1 MWGNFLA
8 IIKISPIST
17 RKKKHLSNTSPFFF
31 LDQETT
37 KFVEDKHPTLTL
49 YLWSGPYAHNDT
61 GFKLFDH
68 KKPL

>member
-1 MWGNFLA
+1 MKEKP
-8 IIKISPIST
+8 IKIN
-17 RKKKHLSNTSPFFF
+17 KLVSNTSPFFF

-49 YLWSGPYAHNDT
+49 YLWSGPYGHNDI

-68 KKPL
+68 KKPV